1 MMGIQESPQGKLFY
15 TNINLGKRIRDNHP
29 LRRID
34 QFIDFDFAYEEVED
48 KYGRNGHVSV
58 PPPVILKLLLL
69 LVFYNVRSERE
80 LMATLPERL
89 DWLWFLGYDQG
100 RRVKSLMLTY

>member
-34 QFIDFDFAYEEVED
+34 QFIDPVLR
-48 KYGRNGHVSV
+48 GRTW
-58 PPPVILKLLLL
+58 I
-69 LVFYNVRSERE
+69 RIR
-80 LMATLPERL
+80 
-89 DWLWFLGYDQG
+89 FL
-100 RRVKSLMLTY
+100 T